1 VPGYSALPSW
11 LSALAHKV
19 IRADGDNCDTTAAC
33 CVSTVVEES
42 WIMGYHTE
50 FPGRINVV
58 PPLNESEHTYLRR
71 FARSRR
77 MDREAGPYFAGG
89 RHFDP
94 LDRTGWQE
102 DSDVRDANR
111 PPAGQPGLWCKWEPV
126 DDGSGIEW
134 NQAEKFYDATEWM
147 RYLIDHFLKPG
158 ATAQGHPGF
167 EHFTFDHV
175 LNGVI
180 DAAGEEEG
188 DEWQLIVQDNTVT
201 TVEPERGE
209 PDWICE
215 QCLRIAESE
224 AASCCANAEK
234 TPISPT

>member
-1 VPGYSALPSW
+1 
-11 LSALAHKV
+11 
-19 IRADGDNCDTTAAC
+19 
-33 CVSTVVEES
+33 
-42 WIMGYHTE
+42 
-50 FPGRINVV
+50 
-58 PPLNESEHTYLRR
+58 
-71 FARSRR
+71 
-77 MDREAGPYFAGG
+77 
-89 RHFDP
+89 
-94 LDRTGWQE
+94 
-102 DSDVRDANR
+102 
-111 PPAGQPGLWCKWEPV
+111 
-126 DDGSGIEW
+126 
-134 NQAEKFYDATEWM
+134 M